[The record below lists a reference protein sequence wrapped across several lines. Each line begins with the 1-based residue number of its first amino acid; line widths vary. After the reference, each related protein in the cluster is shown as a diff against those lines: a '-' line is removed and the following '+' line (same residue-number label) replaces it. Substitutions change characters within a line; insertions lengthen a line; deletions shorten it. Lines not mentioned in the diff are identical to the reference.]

1 MVRAWAADIRSLLE
15 EERYRKYYE
24 ELPAFR
30 QEKADRMKRK
40 LNKAQS
46 VGVWA
51 LWEKIKTEY
60 GLSQNSV
67 FNFSHSGFWVMCAAE
82 MEGNANVQVGC
93 DIEQIRKADLQMAS
107 RFFCPSEYKRIFEAD
122 CEKEEDTVFCR
133 YWVLKESFMK
143 ATGRGM
149 GLALNAFEI
158 VLDDPPRLV
167 KKPEAFHKPYY
178 YREYET
184 EGKAYRMA
192 VCSTQEEIDSKIH
205 MEFRL

>member
-82 MEGNANVQVGC
+82 ME
-93 DIEQIRKADLQMAS
+93 LS
-107 RFFCPSEYKRIFEAD
+107 
-122 CEKEEDTVFCR
+122 
-133 YWVLKESFMK
+133 L
-143 ATGRGM
+143 
-149 GLALNAFEI
+149 
-158 VLDDPPRLV
+158 
-167 KKPEAFHKPYY
+167 
-178 YREYET
+178 
-184 EGKAYRMA
+184 
-192 VCSTQEEIDSKIH
+192 IH
-205 MEFRL
+205 I